1 MTYNIHTYI
10 HRLWL
15 LESLDLD
22 DCETENKT
30 HSIKDTIAFNSGYR
44 LDNGCYWLV
53 NLSLII
59 NNYEYN
65 ITHF

>member
-1 MTYNIHTYI
+1 MYVILI
-10 HRLWL
+10 RLDIKHR
-15 LESLDLD
+15 
-22 DCETENKT
+22 TEIGVVREKKNKT